1 MKYIIACITGAFIGY
16 ITNWLAIKM
25 LFRPYTEKR
34 VLGVKMPF
42 TPGLIPKEQ
51 KRIAKSVGE
60 TVGKHLLSKET
71 LVHEL
76 CSDKIYNHIE
86 KLIKDK
92 VINLGKSNLRLG
104 DKLLPLKNIINN
116 KVMTF
121 QKSEKIKD
129 LISDFLRGKEDD
141 LKNSQST
148 VNELLGNQS
157 IDIVKMYVD
166 KNKETISLDIVKTIK
181 EPLMEDKIKSAI
193 SSGVSSNVNPLMAMF
208 INADTIYE
216 KVISYIENNIYKP
229 DVQNE
234 IILIIYK
241 IIDKIGNQNIKDIIE
256 EIDCE
261 DKEKLLEMLSNKISI
276 HILNESLINFAIDNI
291 FDINISDLINGNENK
306 IISVVNNIVK
316 GAYSNFISKQGEEI
330 VDLLDIERIIENQI
344 NSFPVEFAEK
354 LIVDIANK
362 ELKAITWL
370 GALLGCIMGV
380 LSPILSSLY

>member
-34 VLGVKMPF
+34 ILGIKIPF

-71 LVHEL
+71 LVSEL

-86 KLIKDK
+86 KLINDK
-92 VINLGKSNLRLG
+92 VISLGKSNLKLGDKLMPLKNNINNKIINLGKSQKVKG
-104 DKLLPLKNIINN
+104 AIKN
-116 KVMTF
+116 
-121 QKSEKIKD
+121 
-129 LISDFLRGKEDD
+129 FLNSKGSQ
-141 LKNSQST
+141 LKNSDYT
-148 VNELLGNQS
+148 VTEVIGNKS
-157 IDIVKMYVD
+157 VDVIKMYVE
-166 KNKETISLDIVKTIK
+166 KNKETISLDIVTAIK
-181 EPLMEDKIKSAI
+181 DPLMENKIKSAI

-216 KVISYIENNIYKP
+216 KVISYVENNIYKP
-229 DVQNE
+229 DIQNE

-261 DKEKLLEMLSNKISI
+261 DKEKLLEMLSDKISI
-276 HILNESLINFAIDNI
+276 HILNESLINSAIDNI
-291 FDINISDLINGNENK
+291 FNINISDLINGNENK
-306 IISVVNNIVK
+306 IIAVVNNIVK

-370 GALLGCIMGV
+370 GALLGCIMGI